1 MTQKLITENLLTN
14 QLPNDTISFI
24 TEDQPIIIINKDGFF
39 YKGEFIK
46 DCGEV
51 YKLMKEFLVQN
62 TI

>member
-1 MTQKLITENLLTN
+1 MTQKLITN
-14 QLPNDTISFI
+14 LPNDTISFLLQ
-24 TEDQPIIIINKDGFF
+24 EKPIIIINKDGFF
-39 YKGEFIK
+39 YNGEFIQ

>member
-1 MTQKLITENLLTN
+1 MTQKLITENLITN

-24 TEDQPIIIINKDGFF
+24 ADFKPIIIINKDGFF
-39 YKGEFIK
+39 YKGEFIE

-51 YKLMKEFLVQN
+51 YKLFKEFLVKN